1 MRGPLSLAKPRPDF
15 RAGLFAGAGWA
26 AGEDESGVGG
36 RRRLAEHLE
45 TVAEHLETVAEHLE
59 TVAEHLETV
68 AEVPKM
74 LAEVPEVLAEVR
86 EMLAEPVLAR
96 VAWGKPKAWATR
108 TGAGSKGLCS

>member
-45 TVAEHLETVAEHLE
+45 TMAEHLETMAEHLETVAEHLE

-74 LAEVPEVLAEVR
+74 LA
-86 EMLAEPVLAR
+86 
-96 VAWGKPKAWATR
+96 
-108 TGAGSKGLCS
+108 

>member
-1 MRGPLSLAKPRPDF
+1 MRGPLPLAKPRPDF

-36 RRRLAEHLE
+36 RCRLAEHLE

-68 AEVPKM
+68 AEVPEM
-74 LAEVPEVLAEVR
+74 LAEVPE
-86 EMLAEPVLAR
+86 MLA
-96 VAWGKPKAWATR
+96 
-108 TGAGSKGLCS
+108 